1 MGLGDVLEEEFCRV
15 ATELAVLAGGRRGP
29 RLLVLVAACGGGIGG
44 LGSTV
49 DHFNLPQVGFNC
61 TVYGAD
67 VQEAPSGQLLC
78 VGEWRLREIS
88 SRSWMTQ
95 LQRVRPPTMPGDGRR
110 LANVDRVHSQVMFAD
125 KGFVDVRAL
134 QSSHHTVTT
143 FAGQRS
149 RLGPAKRRR
158 KPSRRAPGGAEIE
171 CARRIRIG

>member
-15 ATELAVLAGGRRGP
+15 ATELAVLAGGRR
-29 RLLVLVAACGGGIGG
+29 VLACSFLWRRPAEEPGG
-44 LGSTV
+44 LGSTIG
-49 DHFNLPQVGFNC
+49 HFNLPQVGFNC
-61 TVYGAD
+61 TVCGAD